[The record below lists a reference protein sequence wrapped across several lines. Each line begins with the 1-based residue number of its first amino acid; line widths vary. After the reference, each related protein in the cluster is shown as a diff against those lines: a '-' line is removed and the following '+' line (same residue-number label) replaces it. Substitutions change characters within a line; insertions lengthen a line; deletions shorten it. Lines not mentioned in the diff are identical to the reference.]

1 MFNKKN
7 LNKFIASCISIATIA
22 IPMSITANAST
33 YSRLIDNDPTSSSGN
48 SSSNSGFS
56 YISGGSCYNGDAR
69 IISSGNASSFYHWIH
84 PKISLGGVK
93 TVSVSLQVY
102 LSDSRFTDPSAKY
115 TVYKNGAS
123 LTVGYINQNTA
134 VSGWNYRTKSS
145 NDFTGLWLVSVS
157 PSGTSGYQTGADA
170 VNVTYTY

>member
-134 VSGWNYRTKSS
+134 AVAGIIELNLQMILLVY
-145 NDFTGLWLVSVS
+145 GLSV
-157 PSGTSGYQTGADA
+157 YHQVVLQAIKLEQMQLM
-170 VNVTYTY
+170 

>member
-22 IPMSITANAST
+22 MPMGIIANAST

-69 IISSGNASSFYHWIH
+69 IASSGNSSSFYHWIH

-93 TVSVSLQVY
+93 TVTVNLQVY
-102 LSDSRFTDPSAKY
+102 LNHANFTDPSAKY

-134 VSGWNYRTKSS
+134 AGGWNYKSASS
-145 NDFTGLWLVSVS
+145 NDFTGLWLVGVS
-157 PSGTSGYQTGADA
+157 PSGLSGYQTGADA